1 MAELGLAF
9 PPMMQRPSEFAALI
23 GTVERN
29 LGRAPRSVLEI
40 GCWQGG
46 TIARFGA
53 RWPEAELVVVDPEPF
68 PADPRNLLEQE
79 LPHLTVV
86 RGLSQDKATREE
98 VRLLHP
104 EPFDLVHIDGD
115 HSLECATADYE
126 WARYELDARMIA
138 LHDIAP
144 WGGQGQGTFDVWKLW
159 HEIKLSGIPALEI
172 RHDPDCLYGIGIV
185 MARG

>member
-1 MAELGLAF
+1 VVAGLGLEF
-9 PPMMQRPSEFAALI
+9 PPMMQRPSEFACLI
-23 GTVERN
+23 TTVERN

-40 GCWQGG
+40 GTWQGG
-46 TIARFGA
+46 TISRFGA
-53 RWPEAELVVVDPEPF
+53 RWPEAELFVVDPQPF
-68 PADPRNLLEQE
+68 PSDPDGISLAN
-79 LPHLTVV
+79 LTVV
-86 RGLSQDKATREE
+86 RGFSQDEAVREE
-98 VRLLHP
+98 VARLHP

-115 HSLECATADYE
+115 HSYGACEADYA
-126 WARYELDARMIA
+126 WALSGLKARMIA